1 MPTRDFGRQVRR
13 FSIIHAIVAVVGLGI
28 ATTII
33 TVTYLKDRA
42 AHIATAKA
50 WDIQGPACPPLSA
63 AEWGAKHYRAAKVF
77 DYDGVAIG
85 RAAGNA
91 SCSDVHTDGGKGFGV
106 RKVCQF
112 TSPGQ
117 LTVTSDA
124 GAFYFDPGVGQ
135 LASLIIEKGV
145 PRCVM
150 ASHFTMQ
157 SGD

>member
-13 FSIIHAIVAVVGLGI
+13 FSLVHVIVAVIGMGI
-28 ATTII
+28 ATAII
-33 TVTYLKDRA
+33 TVTYVKDRT
-42 AHIATAKA
+42 AHIATAKV
-50 WDIQGPACPPLSA
+50 WDIQGPACPALSA
-63 AEWGAKHYRAAKVF
+63 AEWTAKHYRAQKVF

-91 SCSDVHTDGGKGFGV
+91 SCSDVHTDGGKGLGV

-112 TSPGQ
+112 TSPGV
-117 LTVTSDA
+117 LTVTSKA
-124 GAFYFDPGVGQ
+124 GAFYFNPGVGQ
-135 LASLIIEKGV
+135 LASLIIEQDR
-145 PRCVM
+145 PACVM